1 MIVAKMKVYR
11 IDEMSFVNKTVP
23 GQKLGLEN
31 TFSYNVQYNK
41 TNVCKG
47 KMVVTVKDKEAP
59 DTFSL
64 SMTCG
69 ALFEIDPSVDK
80 EKVHVETFKMLFA
93 HAKASICAFTAN
105 SGISPI
111 MIPEPDIESQSIYR
125 FDPGAIKPL

>member
-1 MIVAKMKVYR
+1 MAVAKMKVYR
-11 IDEMSFVNKTVP
+11 IEEFKFSNKTMP
-23 GQKLGLEN
+23 AQKLGLEN
-31 TFSYNVQYNK
+31 TFSYNVQYNN

-47 KMVVTVKDKEAP
+47 RMTVNVKDKENP
-59 DTFSL
+59 ESFSL
-64 SMTCG
+64 NMVCG

-80 EKVHVETFKMLFA
+80 EKVHVETFRMLFA

-125 FDPGAIKPL
+125 FDPSGIKPQ